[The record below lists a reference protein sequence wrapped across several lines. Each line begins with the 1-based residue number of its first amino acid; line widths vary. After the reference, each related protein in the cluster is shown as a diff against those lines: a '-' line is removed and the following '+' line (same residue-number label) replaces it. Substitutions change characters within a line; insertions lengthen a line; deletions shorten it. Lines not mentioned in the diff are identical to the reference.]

1 MRHFI
6 IYLFVLLLGL
16 TGCSDNLLN
25 KVPVDKLSPS
35 TFYKNESEVDM
46 GLMGIYSSFETPWWH
61 AYEFMSDNGYCHH
74 SWQGSLEFG
83 AWLQTSTSER
93 AYEKW
98 TVAYRTIARINMF
111 LENIENA
118 PISEDV
124 KREKSAEARFI
135 RAYFY
140 TDLVHYY
147 GDVPLILS
155 TLSLEEAKVKRTPK
169 KEVLKAATEDFDY
182 AITNLP
188 MEQEEVGRVTR
199 GAALAFKARMFLY
212 NEEWDSAAETA
223 KAVIDLGKYKL
234 IDDYASIFEENNE
247 NNEEVIFDLQYMPNL
262 RPQPWPSTSLSYSEW
277 PTAGVTLSLIDDYYM
292 INGKPITDP
301 DSGYDEQKAM
311 EGRDPRMAATLVL
324 PGSMFGTYTYIPANL
339 DVEVQTCFRPRK
351 YADINSTDRYNCG
364 INIIL
369 MRYADVLLM
378 RAEALIESGD
388 ISQEVYDLINLVR
401 QRKSVGMPKIEDVEG
416 IGLSQ
421 AELRQ
426 IVRHERRVEF
436 AFEFTRYSDMRRWQL
451 KEAVHDVWGFDKQKL
466 KNPANPLEWV
476 FERVKLASRS
486 FNERK
491 GWLWPIPLEELQNNS
506 NLVQN
511 PGY

>member
-1 MRHFI
+1 M
-6 IYLFVLLLGL
+6 
-16 TGCSDNLLN
+16 
-25 KVPVDKLSPS
+25 
-35 TFYKNESEVDM
+35 
-46 GLMGIYSSFETPWWH
+46 
-61 AYEFMSDNGYCHH
+61 
-74 SWQGSLEFG
+74 
-83 AWLQTSTSER
+83 
-93 AYEKW
+93 
-98 TVAYRTIARINMF
+98 
-111 LENIENA
+111 
-118 PISEDV
+118 
-124 KREKSAEARFI
+124 
-135 RAYFY
+135 
-140 TDLVHYY
+140 
-147 GDVPLILS
+147 
-155 TLSLEEAKVKRTPK
+155 
-169 KEVLKAATEDFDY
+169 
-182 AITNLP
+182 
-188 MEQEEVGRVTR
+188 
-199 GAALAFKARMFLY
+199 
-212 NEEWDSAAETA
+212 
-223 KAVIDLGKYKL
+223 
-234 IDDYASIFEENNE
+234 
-247 NNEEVIFDLQYMPNL
+247 
-262 RPQPWPSTSLSYSEW
+262 
-277 PTAGVTLSLIDDYYM
+277 
-292 INGKPITDP
+292 
-301 DSGYDEQKAM
+301 
-311 EGRDPRMAATLVL
+311 
-324 PGSMFGTYTYIPANL
+324 